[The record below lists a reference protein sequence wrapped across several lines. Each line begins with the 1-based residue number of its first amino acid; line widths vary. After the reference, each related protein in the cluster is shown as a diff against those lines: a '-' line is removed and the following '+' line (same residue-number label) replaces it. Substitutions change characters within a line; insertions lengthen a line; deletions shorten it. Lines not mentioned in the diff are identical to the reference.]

1 LAILDDLTKKMME
14 NGNSFY
20 EIDSMNAADFLNYL
34 DRISQEKE
42 ADQDTTMLS
51 ADEFF
56 SRF

>member
-1 LAILDDLTKKMME
+1 MAVLDNLTKQMME

-20 EIDSMNAADFLNYL
+20 EIDSMDAADFLNYL
-34 DRISQEKE
+34 DRISHEKKP
-42 ADQDTTMLS
+42 DQDTAMLS